1 MYLLSRLREDMVAC
15 ISRGR
20 GCGRGRPIENAEVIE
35 EMRELR
41 ARIEAMELGR

>member
-1 MYLLSRLREDMVAC
+1 MVVC
-15 ISRGR
+15 IGIGRGR
-20 GCGRGRPIENAEVIE
+20 GRVRPVADAEVIE